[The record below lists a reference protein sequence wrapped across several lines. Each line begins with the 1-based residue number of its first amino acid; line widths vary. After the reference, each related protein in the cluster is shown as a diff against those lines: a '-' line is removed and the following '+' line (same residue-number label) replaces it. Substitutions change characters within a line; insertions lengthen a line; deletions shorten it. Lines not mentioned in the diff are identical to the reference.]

1 MLEYIISSRCMTAI
15 LFLLLVSVSLLGQVP
30 GVYKKTDTAQVSA
43 WLREGEAYLDRPE
56 SKEEDMKMAFQVAD
70 RMEQRSKQL
79 NYQRGLGLS
88 YLLRAKAY
96 RESGQAAKGRPV
108 SREALSILNTY
119 GTLPEKAQAVIEL
132 GGSYSN
138 DGPDYAPKVAL
149 YQEGIRRYLEM
160 HDTLSAAK
168 LMEFVGDLQQYGE
181 DYNNAL
187 TTLQEALTLYQKTNF
202 KRLQGIYSLIGQAYH
217 GAGNFVE
224 SLRYNLK
231 AVEVS
236 EALGEDGQLLSTIYN
251 RVGLM
256 YYSIT
261 YTDQALEYFNKG
273 LEHAKKYNDTATVRT
288 MLINIADAL
297 RNKKE
302 YHRSLDTLASTEKLG
317 PIPGESEIVLVE
329 MTYLKNFV
337 ALNELNKAQI
347 HFQNLLTFLEKG
359 SDQERNKQLS
369 RLAVIFYLQHIGR
382 FAETIPFLEDYQQTL
397 KTFPLSLIRKADAEY
412 MAFRTD
418 SALGK
423 MTAAVNHFQNY
434 KYLSDSLTNMN
445 QAKQLG
451 LLRLQFETEKK
462 DQDIE
467 LLTQKSKVQEISLQ
481 KGKVFRNVIIGGICM
496 LSLILV
502 LVYNR
507 YRLKTRT
514 AQKLA
519 QQQQEINAQNNIL
532 QKLVEDKEWLLKE
545 IHHRVKNNL
554 QIIISLLNSQSQYL
568 ENEDAIAAI
577 RNSQNR
583 MYAMSLIHQR
593 LYSTD
598 NLGAIDMNWYINELV
613 GFMQDSFDTSRNLIF
628 DIDSDALMLDVAQ
641 AIPLG
646 LILNEAVSNSIK
658 YAFPEDRKGTVTI
671 IFNKDSYG
679 YCALSIADNGVGF
692 GRAKPEEST
701 SLGMSLMKG
710 LAEQLNGTF
719 HLKSNEDGVLIQVR
733 FLIGSFINAN

>member
-1 MLEYIISSRCMTAI
+1 MLEYIISGRCITAI
-15 LFLLLVSVSLLGQVP
+15 LSFLLASVSLMGQVP
-30 GVYKKTDTAQVSA
+30 GVYKKTDTAQIST
-43 WLREGEAYLDRPE
+43 WLREGEGYLGRPE
-56 SKEEDMKMAFQVAD
+56 SKEEDMKMAFQIAD
-70 RMEQRSKQL
+70 QMAVRSKQL

-88 YLLRAKAY
+88 LLLRAKTF
-96 RESGQAAKGRPV
+96 RESGQAIKGRPV
-108 SREALSILNTY
+108 SRQALTILNTY
-119 GTLPEKAQAVIEL
+119 GTLTEKAQAVIEL

-149 YQEGIRRYLEM
+149 YQESVRLCLQM

-181 DYNNAL
+181 DYKDAL
-187 TTLQEALTLYQKTNF
+187 VTLHKALELYQKTNF
-202 KRLQGIYSLIGQAYH
+202 KRLQGIYSLIGEAYH

-231 AVEVS
+231 AVEIS
-236 EALGEDGQLLSTIYN
+236 EALGEDGPLLSTIYN

-256 YYSIT
+256 YNSIT
-261 YTDQALEYFNKG
+261 YTDQAIEYFNKG
-273 LEHAKKYNDTATVRT
+273 LNHAQKHKDTTTERT

-297 RNKKE
+297 RNIKE
-302 YHRSLDTLASTEKLG
+302 HQQSLDTLNSAEKLG
-317 PIPGESEIVLVE
+317 ASVREGENLLVE
-329 MTYLKNFV
+329 MIYLKNFI
-337 ALNELNKAQI
+337 ALNELGKAKI
-347 HFQNLLTFLEKG
+347 HYQRLLVSLEKG
-359 SDQERNKQLS
+359 NGNGRSNQLS
-369 RLAVIFYLQHIGR
+369 RLAVIFYLQYIGR
-382 FAETIPFLEDYQQTL
+382 FAETVPFLEDYQRSL
-397 KTFPLSLIRKADAEY
+397 ETFPLSLIRKADAER

-418 SALGK
+418 SAFGK
-423 MTAAVNHFQNY
+423 NASAIKHYQNY
-434 KYLSDSLTNMN
+434 KYLSDSLTSMN

-467 LLTQKSKVQEISLQ
+467 LLTQQSKVQEISLQ

-496 LSLILV
+496 LLVILV

-507 YRLKTRT
+507 YRLKTKT
-514 AQKLA
+514 AEKLEL
-519 QQQQEINAQNNIL
+519 QQQEINAQNSML

-554 QIIISLLNSQSQYL
+554 QIIISLLNSQSLYL

-593 LYSTD
+593 LYNTD
-598 NLGAIDMNWYINELV
+598 NLGAIDMNWYIRELV
-613 GFMQDSFDTSRNLIF
+613 GFMRDSFDTGKKLVFS
-628 DIDSDALMLDVAQ
+628 IDTAAVMLDVAQ

-658 YAFPEDRKGTVTI
+658 YAFPGDRKGTVNI
-671 IFNKDSYG
+671 SFQKDEYG
-679 YCALSIADNGVGF
+679 YCKLAIADNGVGF
-692 GRAKPEEST
+692 SNAMPEEST
-701 SLGMSLMKG
+701 SLGMSLMRG
-710 LAEQLNGTF
+710 LAEQLDGTF
-719 HLKSNEDGVLIQVR
+719 HLESNQAGVLIQIR